1 MNSLTKK
8 YGLLTVASMVIG
20 IVIGS
25 GVFYKAQDILIIL
38 NGNMPM
44 GIVAW
49 AVGGFIMLSCSI
61 TFAIMASMYEKVGG
75 IVDYAEACLGE
86 KYAYYLSWFLCTI
99 HYPSLTSVL
108 SWVSARFLGSI
119 FGWKMTGSDVML
131 LAGVLLILSYGV
143 NTLSPKIAGKLQ
155 VATTIIKLIPLI
167 LMALVGTIS
176 GLSNGVIVN
185 QLLQSSVPID
195 GSSVF
200 RAIVATAFA
209 YEGWIIATTINAEAK
224 NAKRNL
230 PYALLFG
237 GIIIVAVYILYY
249 IGISGAT
256 SVEILMNDGATA
268 AFISLFGTGFG
279 ILLNVFVAVSCLG
292 TLNGLMLAT
301 VRGYY
306 VMATRLKSK
315 EATTLLEVNPYTN
328 IPNNSG
334 ILGLVTVA
342 LWLLYF
348 YGANLS
354 SGWFGVFNFD
364 SSELPIITIY
374 AFYIPIFLSFM
385 IKEKTLSKKKRFLLP
400 ILSIAS
406 SIFIIIATLYA
417 HGIKPYLEAKEAG
430 EFSFPVLFYLI
441 IFVIIMLIGG
451 FIQRSSSNKN

>member
-1 MNSLTKK
+1 M
-8 YGLLTVASMVIG
+8 
-20 IVIGS
+20 
-25 GVFYKAQDILIIL
+25 
-38 NGNMPM
+38 
-44 GIVAW
+44 
-49 AVGGFIMLSCSI
+49 
-61 TFAIMASMYEKVGG
+61 
-75 IVDYAEACLGE
+75 
-86 KYAYYLSWFLCTI
+86 
-99 HYPSLTSVL
+99 
-108 SWVSARFLGSI
+108 
-119 FGWKMTGSDVML
+119 
-131 LAGVLLILSYGV
+131 
-143 NTLSPKIAGKLQ
+143 
-155 VATTIIKLIPLI
+155 
-167 LMALVGTIS
+167 
-176 GLSNGVIVN
+176 
-185 QLLQSSVPID
+185 
-195 GSSVF
+195 
-200 RAIVATAFA
+200 
-209 YEGWIIATTINAEAK
+209 
-224 NAKRNL
+224 
-230 PYALLFG
+230 LFG

-256 SVEILMNDGATA
+256 SIEIQMNDGATA

-279 ILLNVFVAVSCLG
+279 VLLNVFVAVSCLG

-385 IKEKTLSKKKRFLLP
+385 IKEKALSKKKRFLLP